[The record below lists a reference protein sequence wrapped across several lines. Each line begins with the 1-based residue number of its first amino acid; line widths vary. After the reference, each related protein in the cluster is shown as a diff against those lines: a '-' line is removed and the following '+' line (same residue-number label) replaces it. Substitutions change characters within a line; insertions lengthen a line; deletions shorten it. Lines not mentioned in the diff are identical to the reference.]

1 MELYVQLK
9 DNAITNV
16 VDDTYVENI
25 RSEYTDFGDEV
36 HLDLTFE
43 FQRGESYRMHDTD
56 GPTAFQVSAWIIN
69 HLNQLKEMT
78 PEQFISVMN
87 AKLRK
92 WDWGEF

>member
-16 VDDTYVENI
+16 IDYTSVKNI
-25 RSEYTDFGDEV
+25 HSDFTDFGDEV

-43 FQRGESYRMHDTD
+43 FQSGESYRMHDTD

-69 HLNQLKEMT
+69 HLGQLKEMT

-92 WDWGEF
+92 WNWED

>member
-16 VDDTYVENI
+16 IDDTYVENI

-43 FQRGESYRMHDTD
+43 FQSGERYRMHDTD

-69 HLNQLKEMT
+69 HIDQLKEMT
-78 PEQFISVMN
+78 PEQFIGVMN
-87 AKLRK
+87 AKLK
-92 WDWGEF
+92 S